1 MLKLFLFFFHT
12 NNLFLTEIIKLAK
25 GENDNQT
32 QLAKMTLCELDGYEM
47 QVRSANIGKL
57 KKNYSMCPYNQG
69 WTQGSLKSPIQ
80 NAYHILSRDSMVL
93 FGHIEFL
100 RPAVNQ
106 ILKIALPF

>member
-1 MLKLFLFFFHT
+1 MFKLFLFFFHT

-57 KKNYSMCPYNQG
+57 KKIIRC
-69 WTQGSLKSPIQ
+69 
-80 NAYHILSRDSMVL
+80 VL
-93 FGHIEFL
+93 TITIKGGL
-100 RPAVNQ
+100 G
-106 ILKIALPF
+106 L